1 MFGFGKKK
9 KETAKKTAEVKA
21 SVQETP
27 VINKEELLSQAEEL
41 EKALTE
47 KQGVERIDTLNAL
60 GGLYFKAQEYDKAI
74 ERYET
79 SLSEDPKLGIA
90 HKDLMKLYSV
100 KKKQAA
106 EEKDTDKVMYY
117 VNKME
122 ELTGISKQSMRS
134 GNF

>member
-9 KETAKKTAEVKA
+9 TAAAPKGAAAEKTEQEVPA
-21 SVQETP
+21 VDRG
-27 VINKEELLSQAEEL
+27 ELLAQAEKLEAEL
-41 EKALTE
+41 SGQ
-47 KQGVERIDTLNAL
+47 QGAARIQTLNTL

-79 SLSEDPKLGIA
+79 SLKEDPKLGIA

-106 EEKDTDKVMYY
+106 EAKDTDTVMYY